1 MPDDQIPAQAP
12 GGNNV
17 SSVSPKQKNTLMGI
31 LAYLGIL
38 VIIPYVMAKDEPF
51 VKFHIK
57 QGLVLLAIEVVIW
70 VLSMLLWQLWWV
82 FNIASLAVLAFIIL
96 GIVNVVQGKEQE
108 LPFVGKFSENIP
120 V

>member
-1 MPDDQIPAQAP
+1 MPNKQTPNEGNAP
-12 GGNNV
+12 QQ
-17 SSVSPKQKNTLMGI
+17 SSLSPQQKNTLMGV

-38 VIIPYVMAKDEPF
+38 FIIPYVVAKDEPF

-70 VLSMLLWQLWWV
+70 ILSLLLWQLWWI
-82 FNIASLAVLAFIIL
+82 FNIVNVAVLVFIVL

-108 LPFVGKFSENIP
+108 LPFVGKFSKYFPI
-120 V
+120 